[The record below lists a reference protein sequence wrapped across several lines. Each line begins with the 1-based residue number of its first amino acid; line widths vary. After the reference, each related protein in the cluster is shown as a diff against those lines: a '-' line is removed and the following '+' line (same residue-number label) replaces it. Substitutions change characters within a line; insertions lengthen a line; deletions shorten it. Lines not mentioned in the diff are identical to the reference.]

1 MLTTLLLTTLAT
13 AQDGISEAETSYSG
27 ATILVGD
34 HDAWFETYT
43 PGPMTRDGKY
53 EQTEYAYWSGN
64 TLYLGSEDEHGNQ
77 VDAIVEFFWFES
89 SIDRGSDFYVA
100 VIKARTTPFV
110 NDEWYLMKHDEKPV
124 LYVDAYTDTTREN
137 NAFRWDWSLPFT
149 NYGVDS
155 YGQVTMKSSYGIG
168 GNAEGSAMYAETYD
182 EEGVKAEGKVQ
193 AKGYVNSEYSVNTN
207 YSVELWSWYT
217 KVNGSPSEMEWSVT
231 LDNRTK
237 LEENAYH
244 EYFLAMQATEGDEFI
259 IDELTIGATTD
270 QWWWGIWNE
279 NSVTVHG
286 IHLYRPAM
294 EEEVDEGDEEDE
306 WDTGWDEWEDEDE
319 DEDIDDESNTDVGS
333 NPNPSGAIPLLD
345 DPNEG
350 GCSTLPASYGLL
362 TALLGVLMLSR
373 RED

>member
-1 MLTTLLLTTLAT
+1 MFAALTLLST
-13 AQDGISEAETSYSG
+13 AAIAESLSDAETSYSG
-27 ATILVGD
+27 ATILVGNE
-34 HDAWFETYT
+34 DAWFETYT

-53 EQTEYAYWSGN
+53 EQTEYAFWSGN
-64 TLYLGSEDEHGNQ
+64 TLYVGSEDEHGNQ

-100 VIKARTTPFV
+100 VIKARTTPNV
-110 NDEWYLMKHDEKPV
+110 EDEWYLMKDDEKPV
-124 LYVDAYTDTTREN
+124 LYVDAYTDISRET

-168 GNAEGSAMYAETYD
+168 GNAEGSAMYSETY
-182 EEGVKAEGKVQ
+182 EEDGTKATGTVQ

-217 KVNGSPSEMEWSVT
+217 WVDGSPGEMEWKIT

-244 EYFLAMQATEGDEFI
+244 EYFLAMQASEGEEFI
-259 IDELTIGATTD
+259 IDEFTIGATTD
-270 QWWWGIWNE
+270 QWWWGKWNE

-286 IHLYRPAM
+286 LHLYRPEYAV
-294 EEEVDEGDEEDE
+294 EEEEEE
-306 WDTGWDEWEDEDE
+306 EEFEDTGLEFDTG
-319 DEDIDDESNTDVGS
+319 DDGADDDDDDNHDVYGD
-333 NPNPSGAIPLLD
+333 PNPDGAIPLWD
-345 DPNEG
+345 QPAEDG
-350 GCSTLPASYGLL
+350 KGCSTLPASYGLL